1 MSRRL
6 NWSCAIAEHRSVLAG
21 RGNDWTGL
29 GWAGLD
35 DWAGLDGMESN
46 GVGSRGTGIGGLGS
60 AGPGGVD

>member
-6 NWSCAIAEHRSVLAG
+6 NWSCAIADHRSVLAG

-29 GWAGLD
+29 D
-35 DWAGLDGMESN
+35 DRAGLDGMESN

-60 AGPGGVD
+60 AGPGGAN